1 MMNECT
7 RAGQTL
13 FTNGAQSPWL
23 YATPLLAGTAL
34 LAFICSFESAAA
46 QDEVDPFALSPEQLF
61 DATVVSVSRMPEKL
75 GEAPA
80 AAFILTA
87 EDIRRSGATSIP
99 EALRL
104 VPGVQVARGSTSGW
118 AVSVRGFN
126 SGLANKLLVLIDGR
140 AVYDPLF
147 SGVYWD
153 VQDTPLEDIERIEV
167 IRGPGASQWGANA
180 VNGVINIITKK
191 AGDTKGFLLST
202 IAGNH
207 EQPVVTMRYGGDAG
221 ARAHWR
227 IYGKYLNRPSSDAL
241 NGMDANDAWEAWR
254 GGFRVDWDENA
265 AGDSF
270 TFQGDLYHSED
281 GQLRSVPQLTPPYA
295 MIRQDDIS
303 ASGGNLLGRWNRAI
317 GGDSRLTVQAYY
329 DRTTRNQITLD
340 NSRDTFDLDAQYELP
355 AFGRHKITTGAGYR
369 FTEARLIPSAIV
381 SVARRTLDESLFS
394 AFLQD
399 KIMLAPERWYA
410 TLGSKIEHND
420 FTGFEVQPSARLQWQ
435 GEDRQMAWASVS
447 RAVRMPSEL
456 ENDLH
461 IVSGVIPP
469 GVLRVP
475 ISVDLIPNTH
485 FESEELIAYEIG
497 YRRQWTERV
506 ATDFTGFFNDYDKLS
521 TLSLQAPQ
529 VVLVAPIHVVLPI
542 ALTNMTSGQTY
553 GFEAVADWRATDRL
567 KFTAA
572 YSVLHMDLDGPP
584 AGVAIASEA
593 AETQSPQQQFNLRS
607 QWDIDEHFA
616 FDTTLYYVSRLPG
629 YDINAYW
636 RLDTRLGWRL
646 GDALQ
651 LDLVAQDLLSHSHRE
666 FNSLTDV
673 NATRI
678 GRSIYGRLV
687 WRQ

>member
-1 MMNECT
+1 MNEYRRSGSQCIN
-7 RAGQTL
+7 AVQL
-13 FTNGAQSPWL
+13 PWPM
-23 YATPLLAGTAL
+23 AKRLLAGTAL
-34 LAFICSFESAAA
+34 LAFFCSYESAAA
-46 QDEVDPFALSPEQLF
+46 QEAVDPFALSPEQLF

-80 AAFILTA
+80 AVFVLTT

-126 SGLANKLLVLIDGR
+126 GGLANKLLVLVDGR

-167 IRGPGASQWGANA
+167 IRGPGATQWGANA

-191 AGDTKGFLLST
+191 AGDTKGSLLST
-202 IAGNH
+202 IAGNR

-227 IYGKYLNRPSSDAL
+227 IYGKYLNRPSGDTLSGLD
-241 NGMDANDAWEAWR
+241 DNDTWEAWR

-270 TFQGDLYHSED
+270 TFQGDLYHNTD

-295 MIRQDDIS
+295 ITRQDDIS
-303 ASGGNLLGRWNRAI
+303 ASGGNILGRWNRAI
-317 GGDSRLTVQAYY
+317 GSEGRLTVQAYY
-329 DRTTRNQITLD
+329 DRTARNQITLD

-355 AFGRHKITTGAGYR
+355 TLGRHRITTGAGYR
-369 FTEARLIPSAIV
+369 FTEAKLIPSPIV
-381 SVARRTLDESLFS
+381 SVARKTLDEKLFS

-399 KIMLAPERWYA
+399 KITIAPERWYA

-420 FTGFEVQPSARLQWQ
+420 FTGFELQPSARLQWQ
-435 GEDRQMAWASVS
+435 GEDKQMAWASVS

-469 GVLRVP
+469 GLLRVP
-475 ISVDLIPNTH
+475 ISVDLIPNTD
-485 FESEELIAYEIG
+485 FKSEELIAYEIG
-497 YRRQWTERV
+497 YRRQWTDRV
-506 ATDFTGFFNDYDKLS
+506 ATDLTAFYNDYDRLS
-521 TLSLQAPQ
+521 TLSLQGPQ
-529 VVLVAPIHVVLPI
+529 VVLVPPIHVLLPI
-542 ALTNMTSGQTY
+542 ALTNMTSAKTY
-553 GFEAVADWRATDRL
+553 GFEAVANWRATTAL
-567 KFTAA
+567 NFTAA

-584 AGVAIASEA
+584 ANVAIASEA
-593 AETQSPQQQFNLRS
+593 AVGQNPQQTFNLRS

-629 YDINAYW
+629 YRVNAYW
-636 RLDTRLGWRL
+636 RLDTRLGWRVAD
-646 GDALQ
+646 GLQ
-651 LDLVAQDLLSHSHRE
+651 LDLVAQDLLTDSHRE
-666 FNSLTDV
+666 FNAPTDI

-687 WRQ
+687 WRP